1 LGLLGEVVSD
11 FVEQY
16 QVKFPRIQSWLRQR
30 FPRVYRLVG
39 HLYSSFLSID
49 KVRLHRSLK
58 KFVTS
63 ERRTS
68 ASPLIF
74 VQVGSNDGLTNDPI
88 REFVL
93 SDPTIA
99 VLVEPVPTCF
109 ARLKANYE
117 PTAEYKS
124 ASFDIRLRQVAI
136 GPVSGPQKFF
146 AVSSRAKSELG
157 EQLPEWWDQIG
168 SFDKS
173 HITRHLDGIL
183 APYIDELLI
192 ETLRLEE
199 LLNSE
204 DLDHV
209 DVLHIDAEGHD
220 LEVLKSVNLSEAH
233 ISCILIEWK
242 HLSTADQIVL
252 VEMLQ
257 NHGYEIRKFKS
268 DILATLK

>member
-1 LGLLGEVVSD
+1 VRRGDAMND

-16 QVKFPRIQSWLRQR
+16 ELKFPRTQSWLRR
-30 FPRVYRLVG
+30 NVPHMYRLIG
-39 HLYSSFLSID
+39 HLSTSIFSVD
-49 KVRLHRSLK
+49 KARLHRSLK
-58 KFVTS
+58 KFVNSKRDTS
-63 ERRTS
+63 T
-68 ASPLIF
+68 APLVF
-74 VQVGSNDGLTNDPI
+74 VQVGANDGLTNDPI
-88 REFVL
+88 RGFVL
-93 SDPTIA
+93 RGPTIA

-117 PTAEYKS
+117 STAEYKS
-124 ASFDIRLRQVAI
+124 AGFDIRLRQVAI

-173 HITRHLDGIL
+173 HITRHLDGVL

-204 DLDHV
+204 NLDHV

-220 LEVLKSVNLSEAH
+220 LEVLKSVNLSEAD

-257 NHGYEIRKFKS
+257 NRGYEIRKFKS